1 MIQVLIGR
9 MYQSISPHSHVVLDL
24 PASATKGGLGQM
36 RAELID
42 VTLDRFRRDSV
53 SISKRFLR
61 EDFSMAQPIVH
72 IEQARA
78 FIFVFVHVS
87 LLCLEFESG

>member
-1 MIQVLIGR
+1 
-9 MYQSISPHSHVVLDL
+9 
-24 PASATKGGLGQM
+24 M

-61 EDFSMAQPIVH
+61 EDLSMAQPIVH

-78 FIFVFVHVS
+78 FVFVFVHVS
-87 LLCLEFESG
+87 LLCLEFESGQGNAD